1 MGRILDRFQE
11 ETKWRKEG
19 GEGQEGTKE
28 QEEKCS
34 RRRTKEHEE
43 MDGWRRSRGSR
54 PARASSMGSRKGP
67 CKSHA

>member
-34 RRRTKEHEE
+34 RRRTKEQED
-43 MDGWRRSRGSR
+43 MDGWRRRRGSR
-54 PARASSMGSRKGP
+54 PAQSKLNGFCLNKP
-67 CKSHA
+67 LV